1 MGNIRKYKLLVIA
14 TLAFHLLASNRLPA
28 QVEFL
33 EQNWTKDQRQ
43 SYYTMSQGSRIMR
56 YDWFVALEVSDGTE
70 AFATKRLI
78 ELGYLPNEN
87 SPDKLPVGF
96 VRDVNAIDSEKQY
109 VGMNCA
115 ACHTNQMEFNGK
127 TFQIDGAPALA
138 DMLGMLTGIED
149 SLQSTLDDSQKFERF
164 KQKVLGD
171 GASFMKTR
179 RLKKDVE
186 AFLQD
191 WKTFVKNSN
200 HPWGRGR
207 LDAFGMIFNRVTSI
221 DLGIPQ
227 NSRIP
232 DAPVS
237 YPFLWGTSFQNKVQ
251 WNGSVPNENDI
262 ERLGRNVGEV
272 LGVFAQAE
280 FRSFEFLDVDR
291 PARTSAK
298 RLNQVKMENRLKELW
313 SPKWPEHFGKLD
325 EAKVARGKEIYE
337 NHCLDCHAIVPRG
350 QQQVP
355 LEIVMTPV
363 NEVKTDSLMAFNAVA
378 YTVSTGQLK
387 TLFDGRRRVPRAE
400 MLQKL
405 VRLSLISPYRDVAG
419 RHSLLDK
426 FNQND
431 LFEPSEIVA
440 FLKELNIEK
449 IVAEGLVDRLDEKL
463 DKYYKELRKT
473 IRMKLKEAPAAADAP
488 DTLAYKAGPLA
499 GIWATAPY
507 LHNGSVPN
515 LYELLLPADKRTKKF
530 FVGSKKFDPKRVG
543 FEITQVPG
551 TTLVDT
557 SKPGNSNSGHD
568 MYGEFD
574 EDERWALIEYMKS
587 L

>member
-1 MGNIRKYKLLVIA
+1 M
-14 TLAFHLLASNRLPA
+14 P
-28 QVEFL
+28 
-33 EQNWTKDQRQ
+33 
-43 SYYTMSQGSRIMR
+43 
-56 YDWFVALEVSDGTE
+56 YDWFVALEVSDGTDS
-70 AFATKRLI
+70 FATQRLI
-78 ELGYLPNEN
+78 ELGYLPNTNGEN
-87 SPDKLPVGF
+87 NPDHLPVGF
-96 VRDVNAIDSEKQY
+96 VRDINVIDSDKQY
-109 VGMNCA
+109 IGMNCA
-115 ACHTNQMEFNGK
+115 ACHTNQIEFNGK

-138 DMLGMLTGIED
+138 DMLGMLTGIEA
-149 SLQSTLDDSQKFERF
+149 SLQATLDDSEKFERF
-164 KQKVLGD
+164 KQKVLG
-171 GASFMKTR
+171 GNASFLTTR

-186 AFLQD
+186 AFLAD

-207 LDAFGMIFNRVTSI
+207 LDAFGMIFNRVASI
-221 DLGIPQ
+221 DLDIPQ

-237 YPFLWGTSFQNKVQ
+237 YPFLWGTSFQNRVQ
-251 WNGSVPNENDI
+251 WNGSAPNENDI

-298 RLNQVKMENRLKELW
+298 RLNQVKMENYLKELW
-313 SPKWPEHFGKLD
+313 SPEWPEHFGKLD
-325 EAKVARGKEIYE
+325 EAKVEKGKMLYE
-337 NHCLDCHAIVPRG
+337 HHCLDCHAIVPRRE
-350 QQQVP
+350 QQNP

-363 NEVKTDSLMAFNAVA
+363 SEVKTDPLMAYNAAA
-378 YTVSTGQLK
+378 YTVATGNLK
-387 TLFDGRRRVPRAE
+387 TIFDGRRRVPRAE

-419 RHSLLDK
+419 RRSLLDK
-426 FNQND
+426 FSQDD
-431 LFEPSEIVA
+431 LFGPHEISA

-449 IVAEGLVDRLDEKL
+449 VVATGLVDRLEEKL
-463 DKYYKELRKT
+463 EKYYKDLRKT
-473 IRMKLKEAPAAADAP
+473 VRMKLKQVPSAAEAP

-515 LYELLLPADKRTKKF
+515 LYELLLPSNERSKKF
-530 FVGSKKFDPKRVG
+530 YVGNKKFDPKHVG
-543 FEITQVPG
+543 FETTEAPG

-557 SKPGNSNSGHD
+557 SEPGNSNSGHD
-568 MYGEFD
+568 MYGEFN
-574 EDERWALIEYMKS
+574 EDERWALVEYMKS